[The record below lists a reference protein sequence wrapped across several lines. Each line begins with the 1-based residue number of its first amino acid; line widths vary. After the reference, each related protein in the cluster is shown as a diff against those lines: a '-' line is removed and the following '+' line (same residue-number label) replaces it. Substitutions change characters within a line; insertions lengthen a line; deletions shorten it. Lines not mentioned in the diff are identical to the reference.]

1 MAPKFRQR
9 CDRMPAFI
17 ASAYDAHDRGRNA
30 RNSAWLGSLKRSV
43 YCIYVDCLCRLL
55 DLASFGAACFSRVP
69 DFSQQVPDYVSV
81 QPSKFDRFC
90 RNAPSIH
97 RILSFLE

>member
-43 YCIYVDCLCRLL
+43 YCIYVDYWIWLRS
-55 DLASFGAACFSRVP
+55 ARRVFSRVP
-69 DFSQQVPDYVSV
+69 DFSQRVPDYVSV